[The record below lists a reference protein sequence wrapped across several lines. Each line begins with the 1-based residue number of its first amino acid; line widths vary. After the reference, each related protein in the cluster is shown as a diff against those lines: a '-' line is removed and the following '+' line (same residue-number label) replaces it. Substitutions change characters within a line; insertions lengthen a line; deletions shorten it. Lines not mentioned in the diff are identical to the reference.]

1 MEKLRM
7 LAFKDKQ
14 FSQAYEKKRLDLSIN
29 PESLTFNKKIQ
40 YKSDQQLASTS
51 GNNAFEKYLPEELSF
66 SFVVDTTGA
75 VEGTT
80 KADKV
85 YTKIKELEDVLYTYK
100 GETHRPSYIIIAF
113 GDMIFK
119 GQLSSMKTD
128 YTLFNDKGIPLQANV
143 QLSFCNYCDS
153 EEENKKNSKQSPDMS
168 RLIVLKENDTLANL
182 CHLIYGNSRLVAQVA
197 RFNNLNGFRD
207 LPIGTEL
214 LFPSLKKI
222 I

>member
-7 LAFKDKQ
+7 LAFKDKE
-14 FSQAYEKKRLDLSIN
+14 FSQPHDKRRLDLTIN
-29 PESLTFNKKIQ
+29 PESLAFNKKIS
-40 YKSDQQLASTS
+40 YKQDNQLGSTS
-51 GNNAFEKYLPEELSF
+51 GGNTFEKYLPEELSF
-66 SFVVDTTGA
+66 NFVVDTTGA

-85 YTKIKELEDVLYTYK
+85 YAKIKELEDLLYTYK
-100 GETHRPSYIIIAF
+100 GETHRPSYIIIVF
-113 GDMIFK
+113 GDMMFK
-119 GQLSSMKTD
+119 GQLTSMKTD
-128 YTLFNDKGIPLQANV
+128 YTLFNDKGIPLQASV
-143 QLSFCNYCDS
+143 QLSFSNYCAS

-207 LPIGTEL
+207 IPIGTEL
-214 LFPSLKKI
+214 LFPSLKKVM
-222 I
+222 